1 VFHVKQRPAE
11 PGGPA
16 EVSRGPSG
24 GEVWSGAVRGG
35 SSWCPQRGAPRARCP
50 QRGAPRARCAQ
61 RGAPRRGAPG
71 AVAPGAVPPARCP
84 QRGAPSAVPPGAVPP
99 GAVRKGELARSVPFR
114 PVVSG
119 EEHGRWEDMDAE
131 APLRGSAPPT
141 SQRFVQI
148 GVARGANGGRLEDRR
163 TSLRRG
169 SGRGDGSGR
178 R

>member
-1 VFHVKQRPAE
+1 SRGARRRSPGGRRGARYGAE
-11 PGGPA
+11 PC
-16 EVSRGPSG
+16 
-24 GEVWSGAVRGG
+24 GEA
-35 SSWCPQRGAPRARCP
+35 PRGAPS
-50 QRGAPRARCAQ
+50 
-61 RGAPRRGAPG
+61 
-71 AVAPGAVPPARCP
+71 AVPPG
-84 QRGAPSAVPPGAVPP
+84 RGAPSAVPPGAVPP

-114 PVVSG
+114 PVVPG

-169 SGRGDGSGR
+169 SGRG
-178 R
+178 